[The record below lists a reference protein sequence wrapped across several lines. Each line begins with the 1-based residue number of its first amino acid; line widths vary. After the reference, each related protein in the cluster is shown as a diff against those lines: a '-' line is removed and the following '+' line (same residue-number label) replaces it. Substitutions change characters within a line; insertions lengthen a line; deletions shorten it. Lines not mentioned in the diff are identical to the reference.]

1 MKTMNS
7 GIENVSKTVGESTRA
22 VVSVAEDASGLVDRM
37 GQIQGAVRETQKISE
52 ELQSEVTKFEKV

>member
-1 MKTMNS
+1 MNS
-7 GIENVSKTVGESTRA
+7 GIENVSKTVGESARA

>member
-1 MKTMNS
+1 M
-7 GIENVSKTVGESTRA
+7 GVFLLLVVFLNVSAWNA
-22 VVSVAEDASGLVDRM
+22 VVSVAEDESGLVDRM